1 MRSESRPAG
10 AGRGVSAGRQA
21 GPRGARVGPF
31 RRGAGYRAA
40 HFPRW
45 EGQGSL
51 GRSPG
56 EASPGPGTRLDPR
69 AGATPYPRLLG
80 VPELGAFAQ
89 RVSP

>member
-40 HFPRW
+40 HLPRW

-51 GRSPG
+51 GRSPARRLQDRG
-56 EASPGPGTRLDPR
+56 RVLTRGQGRRPLPGC
-69 AGATPYPRLLG
+69 
-80 VPELGAFAQ
+80 
-89 RVSP
+89 